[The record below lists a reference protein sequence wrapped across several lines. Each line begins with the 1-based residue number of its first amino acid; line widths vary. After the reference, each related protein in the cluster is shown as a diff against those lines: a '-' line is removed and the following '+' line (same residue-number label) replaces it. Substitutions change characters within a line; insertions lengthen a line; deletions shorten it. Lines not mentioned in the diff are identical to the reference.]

1 MKSFFGYQFEDGN
14 EASSLAEMLE
24 VFEYLKPKASP
35 KPLIRIGS
43 NRDGSYL
50 LPDDLE
56 NMAACF
62 SPGVDNFKYF
72 EDKVVETYGIDCHMC
87 DYSSDVEKLKTPLIE
102 GRQTF
107 AKKWLSPDPG
117 EDNIELA
124 DWIGREAPEGDL
136 LLQIDIEGAEYRN
149 LLSASAETLSRFRI
163 IVIEVHSLWAIQDA
177 AICREVLA
185 PFFRKLS
192 EIFIPVHAHPNN
204 CCGEFVIPGT
214 EISIP
219 NVLELTYLR
228 KDRAVEAP
236 FPPQLPHP
244 QDVSRNVSGKP
255 PMFLGEEWLDGPR
268 SLESKVKI
276 IEDTLEMVGEFP
288 NEPAILNRQEFLTR
302 SVATMQRR
310 LAAMLQADG
319 AGAADEREVAAGK
332 AYVLSSA
339 YPGMSRKGQV
349 APGNPFFFHTAF
361 GFNQFIKVDLGEAL
375 TVSRIGIGNRLD
387 GYQDRAGLLYCILS
401 TGEDH
406 TKGDIFQLATGD
418 AFATGELL
426 QSEVEL
432 PPTKARYVTI
442 ISPLSTALHLSDLK
456 VFAR

>member
-24 VFEYLKPKASP
+24 VFEHLKPKASP

-56 NMAACF
+56 DMTACF

-117 EDNIELA
+117 DDNIELA
-124 DWIGREAPEGDL
+124 EWIGREAPEGDL

-149 LLSASAETLSRFRI
+149 LLSASTETLSRFRI
-163 IVIEVHSLWAIQDA
+163 IVLEVHSLWAIQDA
-177 AICREVLA
+177 AILRNVLA

-214 EISIP
+214 EIRIP

-228 KDRAVEAP
+228 KDRGVDAP
-236 FPPQLPHP
+236 YAPQLPHP
-244 QDVSRNVSGKP
+244 QDVTRNVSAKP
-255 PMFLGEEWLDGPR
+255 PMFLGEAWLDGPR

-288 NEPAILNRQEFLTR
+288 NEPAILNQQEFLTR
-302 SVATMQRR
+302 SVATLQRR
-310 LAAMLQADG
+310 LAAVLQQDG
-319 AGAADEREVAAGK
+319 AGPADDREVAAGK
-332 AYVLSSA
+332 TYVLSSA

-349 APGNPFFFHTAF
+349 SPGNPFFFHTAF

-375 TVSRIGIGNRLD
+375 TITRIGLANRLD
-387 GYQDRAGLLYCILS
+387 GYQDRAGRLYCILS

-406 TKGDIFQLATGD
+406 TTGDIFQLATGD
-418 AFATGELL
+418 AFATAELL